1 MITQKPNETSLNN
14 IKNEKY
20 FLNTNDETIK
30 LALENYVPKNMVN
43 NKKYN

>member
-14 IKNEKY
+14 IKKKNY

-30 LALENYVPKNMVN
+30 LAL
-43 NKKYN
+43 